1 MKYKLSLKAI
11 AYSHDGLEYGTGPA
25 ILYKIQGLPEGENLL
40 LRNVRPRF
48 REGEWQVGDHTTGM
62 VTKWTGTFKTAERAL
77 VQLQKEIDSA
87 EETRLVRS

>member
-1 MKYKLSLKAI
+1 MKYKLNLKAI

-77 VQLQKEIDSA
+77 LQLQKEIDSA

>member
-62 VTKWTGTFKTAERAL
+62 VTKWTGAFKTAERAL
-77 VQLQKEIDSA
+77 LQLQKEIDSA

>member
-1 MKYKLSLKAI
+1 MDVLTIVKAGTIDLPMKYKLSLKA

-48 REGEWQVGDHTTGM
+48 REGEWQVGDHWNGYQ
-62 VTKWTGTFKTAERAL
+62 VDGY
-77 VQLQKEIDSA
+77 LQDG
-87 EETRLVRS
+87 